1 MKDETLALACAVSMR
16 RPGDRKPP
24 RRARSASCPALTF
37 STTVRSI
44 ALVRYALAGFVAA
57 GDFSYSG
64 TLFRQVRMTQ
74 TWVNPPSDTPL
85 ADGEVHL
92 WRASLVQ
99 TPDAL
104 RRLRSTLA
112 PDESEKAARYHFP
125 RDRDHYVAARGLLRR
140 LLGHYLAQPPQSL
153 RFSYGAY
160 GKPSLADAA
169 GAQDLRFN
177 LSHSHELV
185 IYAFAR
191 GRDVGVDIEHMRA
204 DLAGDDIAE
213 RFFSAR
219 EVGMLRA
226 LPVAA
231 RTRAFFNCWT
241 RKEAYIKARGEGLSH
256 PLDAFDVSLTPGEPA
271 ALLGTRGDPRELTRW
286 SLHALDAG
294 EDYAAAVAVQGTGHA
309 LRLWQL

>member
-1 MKDETLALACAVSMR
+1 
-16 RPGDRKPP
+16 
-24 RRARSASCPALTF
+24 
-37 STTVRSI
+37 
-44 ALVRYALAGFVAA
+44 
-57 GDFSYSG
+57 
-64 TLFRQVRMTQ
+64 MTQ
-74 TWVNPPSDTPL
+74 TWLNPTTGTPL

-92 WRASLVQ
+92 WRASLAQ

-104 RRLRSTLA
+104 RRLHATLA
-112 PDESEKAARYHFP
+112 SDESAKAARFHFR

-140 LLGHYLAQPPQSL
+140 LLGRYLARPPESL

-160 GKPSLADAA
+160 GKPSLD

-177 LSHSHELV
+177 LSHSHELAL
-185 IYAFAR
+185 YAFAR
-191 GRDVGVDIEHMRA
+191 GRDVGVDVEHMRA
-204 DLAGDDIAE
+204 DFAGDDIAA

-219 EVGMLRA
+219 EVSMLRA
-226 LPVAA
+226 LPAAA

-294 EDYAAAVAVQGTGHA
+294 EAYAAALVVQGTGYT